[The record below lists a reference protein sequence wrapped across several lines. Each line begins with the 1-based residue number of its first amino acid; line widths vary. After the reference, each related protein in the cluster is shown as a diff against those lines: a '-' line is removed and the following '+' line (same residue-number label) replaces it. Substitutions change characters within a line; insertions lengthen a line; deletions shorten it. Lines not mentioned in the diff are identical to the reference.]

1 MQLQQGADAAHSY
14 GIDRPCRA
22 TSYRLHSPAANSGPA
37 AVQVAPKIV
46 FSATQPANDGL
57 KGSVRPVSLAGLT
70 VHIDR
75 KRNDGTW
82 NKNVGTAVVQSDGKW
97 HAEFKALSGTYR
109 ARLAPPSSTGLVPG
123 VSRLLNF
130 N

>member
-1 MQLQQGADAAHSY
+1 MSVTNVDEAHYY

-22 TSYRLHSPAANSGPA
+22 TSYRLHSAAASSGP
-37 AVQVAPKIV
+37 VGVKVAPKIV

-57 KGSVRPVSLAGLT
+57 KGSVRPISLAGQT
-70 VHIDR
+70 VHLDR

-82 NKNVGTAVVQSDGKW
+82 NKNVGSAVVQSDGKW
-97 HAEFKALSGTYR
+97 HAHFNAVSGTYR
-109 ARLAPPSSTGLVPG
+109 ARLAPPSSTGLIPG
-123 VSRLLNF
+123 STGELNF

>member
-1 MQLQQGADAAHSY
+1 MSVTKVDAAHY
-14 GIDRPCRA
+14 FGIDKPCRG
-22 TSYRLHSPAANSGPA
+22 TSYRLHSPAANTSPV
-37 AVQVAPKIV
+37 AVKVAPKIV

-57 KGSVRPVSLAGLT
+57 KGSVRPVSLAGQT
-70 VHIDR
+70 VHVDR

-82 NKNVGTAVVQSDGKW
+82 NRNVGTAVVASDGKW
-97 HAEFKALSGTYR
+97 HAHFHAVSGIYR

-123 VSRLLNF
+123 STGQFSF

>member
-1 MQLQQGADAAHSY
+1 MQLQQGEDAAHYY

-22 TSYRLHSPAANSGPA
+22 TSYRLHSTAADSGPV
-37 AVQVAPKIV
+37 AVKVAPKIV
-46 FSATQPANDGL
+46 FSATQPASDGL
-57 KGSVRPVSLAGLT
+57 KGSVRPISLAGQI
-70 VHIDR
+70 VHLDR

-82 NKNVGTAVVQSDGKW
+82 NKNVGSAVVQPDGRW
-97 HAEFKALSGTYR
+97 HADFNAVPGTYR

-123 VSRLLNF
+123 VSPLLSF